1 MGAGGNAET
10 DALPRFPRE
19 KMAAT
24 VNSECSEPF
33 PQKIVS
39 WQKIPFTV
47 DTRHGSRGKLRHRCS
62 SAISARKNGRDRKQ
76 RVLRA
81 LSGKIIQLHQYM
93 VYVQCIKY
101 VKLNPLGGKATSK
114 AESNPGVPSHTHTS
128 PITHHPSPGSCALLH
143 RLFHSAR
150 RPCLYN
156 VLHRS

>member
-24 VNSECSEPF
+24 VNRECREPF
-33 PQKIVS
+33 PE
-39 WQKIPFTV
+39 
-47 DTRHGSRGKLRHRCS
+47 KLYSC
-62 SAISARKNGRDRKQ
+62 INTWCT
-76 RVLRA
+76 
-81 LSGKIIQLHQYM
+81 
-93 VYVQCIKY
+93 YVQCIKY

-150 RPCLYN
+150 RLCLYKLIN
-156 VLHRS
+156 FITHISLTYHVSLIDITDHACSTSPPLCPSHSDCPSRR